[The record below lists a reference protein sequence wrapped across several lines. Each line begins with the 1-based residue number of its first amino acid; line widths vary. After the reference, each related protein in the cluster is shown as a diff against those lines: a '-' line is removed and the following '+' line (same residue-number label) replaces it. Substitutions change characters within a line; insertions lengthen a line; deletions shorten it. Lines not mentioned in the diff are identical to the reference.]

1 MKTKKTFYIIC
12 LLIFTLILTLNVFA
26 HPGRTD
32 SNGGH
37 YDRSTG
43 EYHYHDGE
51 HAGKKQSDKKDSEY
65 NYSGKTNN
73 NSLFDGDLFREDELT
88 EEQKRKLFLSELS
101 SDMFVAL
108 FFGFLLSVPIFFF
121 IFLRFFE
128 STVQKHPKIF
138 FFAIYISLIF
148 LISYYYINY
157 E

>member
-1 MKTKKTFYIIC
+1 MKRKFFKTF
-12 LLIFTLILTLNVFA
+12 LILFILILQFIVTVNA

-43 EYHYHDGE
+43 EYHYHNGE

-101 SDMFVAL
+101 SDIFVAL